1 MATNELQKRFIST
14 TLDKWAAVENK
25 SVYNNS
31 IVFVKS
37 NDNTKGVKIYTQGVE
52 FDTELTAAEVTPI
65 VKDYLKAGSNVTI
78 TEKDGNLVI
87 AAPGTATIT
96 AKSTELVQAGAVAGA
111 LTTPMSLSLAVADNK
126 GTFSQNFE
134 NLAGE
139 NITAASAVIAGGD
152 NITLTQTDGGLKIDA
167 KDTTYTAGTGLT
179 LNGTVFNHTNKVEA
193 VTAQGAQLD
202 EEILSDSNRS
212 FEVKAYAYDA
222 EGHIT
227 GSVDNKITLP
237 AEAFSDTTYEVTM
250 TAGNSNEVSLN
261 TKKDGQAENTYT
273 IKGDKGTT
281 VSFENGVMTISS
293 DTADTILSGLDV
305 TDAAVEN
312 QYVSE
317 VDQTNGLISVTRTTL
332 PVYGVNDTKV
342 DGLKLSLTD
351 GKVGL
356 VDDGLAA
363 DLTSKNITL
372 ETAETATAGYLKTYV
387 LKQGT
392 TEIGKIDLPKELVVT
407 GGSVVEKDGEKYL
420 RLTIANQEEPVD
432 IAVKDLVDVYTA
444 GNGITISDTNV
455 VSAKVKEKDPYLRL
469 DDEGLYT
476 EGIDT
481 AISIAINNLDS
492 EKSGSAKASAKANIV
507 NVVTGVT
514 VKQTNG
520 SLESVTVAE
529 TEVATAAYVDA
540 AIAALDVTGATVGSV
555 ATGTDTVNVIDSL
568 TWSETD
574 GKVNITGTTA
584 SAATKAYVDSKA
596 SAATTKVVKSDDAE
610 SVKYLDVTSAKET
623 DGSTTYTVKVSGV
636 DTAISNAVNALD
648 ATINADNANNQIFAS
663 AHEGLMFDQI
673 EQKDGKITDG
683 TGSATIV
690 KYVDQSKLTNSS
702 LTGVKYI
709 GIANTDTISQA
720 FEKCESAWE
729 WGTI

>member
-1 MATNELQKRFIST
+1 MAELKRFIHTSS
-14 TLDKWAAVENK
+14 AAWKDVENK
-25 SVYNNS
+25 AAYNNS
-31 IVFVKS
+31 IVFIH
-37 NDNTKGVKIYTQGVE
+37 DGDKGVSIYTQGAT
-52 FDTELTAAEVTPI
+52 FDTELTAAEVEPM
-65 VKDYLKAGSNVTI
+65 VKAYLKAGQNVTI
-78 TEKDGNLVI
+78 TEKDGKLVI
-87 AAPGTATIT
+87 AAPGTTTIT
-96 AKSTELVQAGAVAGA
+96 ATSTELVQAKAVAAA
-111 LTTPMSLSLAVADNK
+111 LTTPMSLALAVDAEGKK
-126 GTFSQNFE
+126 GTFSQNFKT
-134 NLAGE
+134 LSGADA
-139 NITAASAVIAGGD
+139 TAASAVIAAGT
-152 NITLTQTDGGLKIDA
+152 NISFKQTSDGLEINSS
-167 KDTTYTAGTGLT
+167 DTTYSAGTGLT

-202 EEILSDSNRS
+202 EEILSASNRS

-407 GGSVVEKDGEKYL
+407 GGSVVEKGGEKYL

-455 VSAKVKEKDPYLRL
+455 VSAKVKEEDPYLKL
-469 DDEGLYT
+469 GAEGLYT
-476 EGIDT
+476 DGIDT
-481 AISIAINNLDS
+481 AISTAINNLDS
-492 EKSGSAKASAKANIV
+492 EKSDSAEASAKANIV

-584 SAATKAYVDSKA
+584 SAATKTYVDSKA
-596 SAATTKVVKSDDAE
+596 AAATTKVVKSTDTE
-610 SVKYLDVTSAKET
+610 SVKYLDVTPTTNQDE
-623 DGSTTYTVKVSGV
+623 STTYTVKVSGV

-663 AHEGLMFDQI
+663 AHEGLMFD
-673 EQKDGKITDG
+673 
-683 TGSATIV
+683 
-690 KYVDQSKLTNSS
+690 
-702 LTGVKYI
+702 
-709 GIANTDTISQA
+709 
-720 FEKCESAWE
+720 
-729 WGTI
+729 

>member
-1 MATNELQKRFIST
+1 MAELKRFIST
-14 TLDKWAAVENK
+14 TLTKWAGVENK
-25 SVYNNS
+25 SDYNNS

-37 NDNTKGVKIYTQGVE
+37 DDETKGVKIYTQGVE
-52 FDTELTAAEVTPI
+52 FDTELTASEVEKI

-78 TEKDGNLVI
+78 NVVDGQLEI
-87 AAPGTATIT
+87 SAPGTATIT

-126 GTFSQNFE
+126 GTFSQNFK
-134 NLAGE
+134 NLEGKPV
-139 NITAASAVIAGGD
+139 TAASAVIAGGD
-152 NITLTQTDGGLKIDA
+152 NITLTQTTDGLKIDA

-193 VTAQGAQLD
+193 VSAQGAQLA
-202 EEILSDSNRS
+202 EEILSGSNRS

-293 DTADTILSGLDV
+293 DTADTILSGLNV

-317 VDQTNGLISVTRTTL
+317 VDQTNGLISVTRATL
-332 PVYGVNDTKV
+332 PVYGVSDTKV

-407 GGSVVEKDGEKYL
+407 GGSVVEKEDGEKYL
-420 RLTIANQEEPVD
+420 RLTIANQDTPVD

-444 GNGITISDTNV
+444 GNGIAISDANV
-455 VSAKVKEKDPYLRL
+455 VSAKVKEKDPYLKL
-469 DDEGLYT
+469 GAEGLYT
-476 EGIDT
+476 DGIDT
-481 AISIAINNLDS
+481 AISTAINNLDS
-492 EKSGSAKASAKANIV
+492 EKSDSAEASAKANIV

-540 AIAALDVTGATVGSV
+540 AIAALDVTVATVGSV
-555 ATGTDTVNVIDSL
+555 ATGADTVNVIDSL

-610 SVKYLDVTSAKET
+610 SAKYLDVTSAKET

-636 DTAISNAVNALD
+636 DKAISDAIGGLDSNINVD
-648 ATINADNANNQIFAS
+648 ATSVITDNNAHDGKVYESIEIVDGKLVQGENTQTRIKYIDNA
-663 AHEGLMFDQI
+663 
-673 EQKDGKITDG
+673 
-683 TGSATIV
+683 
-690 KYVDQSKLTNSS
+690 KLTN
-702 LTGVKYI
+702 LDTTKIKYTGVSK
-709 GIANTDTISQA
+709 TDTISQA
-720 FEKCESAWE
+720 IEKIDAAWE

>member
-1 MATNELQKRFIST
+1 MAELKRFIHTSS
-14 TLDKWAAVENK
+14 AAWKGVENK
-25 SVYNNS
+25 AAYNNS
-31 IVFVKS
+31 IVFIH
-37 NDNTKGVKIYTQGVE
+37 DGDKGVSIYTQGAT
-52 FDTELTAAEVTPI
+52 FDTELTAAEVEPM
-65 VKDYLKAGSNVTI
+65 VKAYLKEGQNVTI
-78 TEKDGNLVI
+78 TEKDGKLVI

-126 GTFSQNFE
+126 GTFSQNFK
-134 NLAGE
+134 NLEGK
-139 NITAASAVIAGGD
+139 NVTAASAVIAGGD
-152 NITLTQTDGGLKIDA
+152 NITLTQTDDGLKIDA

-305 TDAAVEN
+305 TDAAAEN

-332 PVYGVNDTKV
+332 PVYGVSDTKV

-407 GGSVVEKDGEKYL
+407 GGSVVEKEDGEKYL
-420 RLTIANQEEPVD
+420 RLIIANQDTPVD

-444 GNGITISDTNV
+444 GNGIAISDANV
-455 VSAKVKEKDPYLRL
+455 VSAKVKEEDPYLKL
-469 DDEGLYT
+469 GAEGLYT
-476 EGIDT
+476 DGIDT
-481 AISIAINNLDS
+481 AISNAIN
-492 EKSGSAKASAKANIV
+492 
-507 NVVTGVT
+507 
-514 VKQTNG
+514 
-520 SLESVTVAE
+520 
-529 TEVATAAYVDA
+529 
-540 AIAALDVTGATVGSV
+540 ALDVTGSTIGSK

-574 GKVNITGTTA
+574 GKVSISGTTTSAATKTYVDNAIAALDVASTTTGTKNANDEGNTVTVIDQITYSETDGKVSISA
-584 SAATKAYVDSKA
+584 STTTAATKAYVDSKA
-596 SAATTKVVKSDDAE
+596 AAATTKVVKSTDTE
-610 SVKYLDVTSAKET
+610 SVKYLDITPTTET
-623 DGSTTYTVKVSGV
+623 NGPTTYTVKVSGV
-636 DTAISNAVNALD
+636 DKAISDAIGGLDSNINVD
-648 ATINADNANNQIFAS
+648 ATPVITDNNAHDGKVYESIEIVDGKLVQGENTQTRIKYIDNA
-663 AHEGLMFDQI
+663 
-673 EQKDGKITDG
+673 
-683 TGSATIV
+683 
-690 KYVDQSKLTNSS
+690 KLTN
-702 LTGVKYI
+702 LDTTKIKYTGVSK
-709 GIANTDTISQA
+709 TDTISQA
-720 FEKCESAWE
+720 IEKIDAAWE